1 MRSTLRGAALGA
13 LCILLAAG
21 MPACNNSTGFGGFVG
36 NTPNTN
42 EQVLF
47 KVLGTVGT
55 PFTMLINDKNAS
67 WSVQGNVPMQIAIA
81 NNVPPVRMLATKLAN
96 DNTLL
101 SVQITRGFSILTL
114 SSTSQP
120 YGTVSV
126 QTNSSQNNSVP
137 PAAFPDVRVFVR
149 GSFGERM
156 QSLIEDQ
163 QVGYVF
169 QTIAPTLFL
178 FESPNGKVDAQF
190 NQKNS
195 IGPIIVNMTYNGEL
209 VATESGQP
217 FVLIRQP

>member
-1 MRSTLRGAALGA
+1 MRSTLRGVALGA
-13 LCILLAAG
+13 LCLLLATG
-21 MPACNNSTGFGGFVG
+21 VPACNNATGFGGFVG

-55 PFTMLINDKNAS
+55 PFTLLINDQNAS
-67 WSVQGNVPMQIAIA
+67 WSVQGNVPMQIAMA
-81 NNVPPVRMLATKLAN
+81 NNVPPVRMVATKLAN
-96 DNTLL
+96 DNSLL
-101 SVQITRGFSILTL
+101 SVQITSGFTILTL

-126 QTNSSQNNSVP
+126 QTSTTQNNSVP
-137 PAAFPDVRVFVR
+137 PAAFPDVRIFVS

-163 QVGYVF
+163 EVGYVF

-178 FESPNGKVDAQF
+178 FESPSGKVDGQF

-195 IGPIIVNMTYNGEL
+195 LGPIITNMTYNGQL

>member
-13 LCILLAAG
+13 LCLMLAAG
-21 MPACNNSTGFGGFVG
+21 MPACNNATGFGGFVG

-47 KVLGTVGT
+47 KVLGTNGT
-55 PFTMLINDKNAS
+55 AFTLLINDQNAS
-67 WSVQGNVPMQIAIA
+67 WNVQGNIPMQIAMA
-81 NNVPPVRMLATKLAN
+81 NNVPPVRMVATKLAN
-96 DNTLL
+96 DNSLL
-101 SVQITRGFSILTL
+101 SVQITRGYTILTV

-137 PAAFPDVRVFVR
+137 PAAYPDVRIFVR

-178 FESPNGKVDAQF
+178 FESPNGKVDGQF
-190 NQKNS
+190 TQKNS
-195 IGPIIVNMTYNGEL
+195 LGPIIANMTYNGEL
-209 VATESGQP
+209 IATQSGQP
-217 FVLIRQP
+217 NIVIRQP